1 MKAHD
6 GGARYKFLIN
16 NGERAYNLGVFLRS
30 VISNAL
36 QPNNFSL
43 TT

>member
-16 NGERAYNLGVFLRS
+16 NGERAYNLD

-43 TT
+43 TA